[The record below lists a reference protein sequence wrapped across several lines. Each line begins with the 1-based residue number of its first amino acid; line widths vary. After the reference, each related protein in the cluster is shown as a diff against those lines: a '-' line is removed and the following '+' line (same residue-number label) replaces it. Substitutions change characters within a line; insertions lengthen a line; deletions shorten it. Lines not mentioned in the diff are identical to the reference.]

1 MSWAMRKENWDLIRN
16 ATRNIN
22 TRNTTV
28 SLDESGVGVGASGL
42 SQTGHHLGATIEAWS
57 YCKLYVCGSLTA
69 SWRERQRESI
79 YEQKDERESFYW
91 EREMWSWMMLFCPIA
106 ESICFY
112 TAHERGGGRE
122 EEVEREE
129 EEDALSGR
137 APTLFWKTGRGFHEM
152 EAPKTVFH
160 QKIWKERAKESWSG
174 EGVSHLT
181 ANWFHYWT
189 LCAIRTND
197 SCSHVNWQ

>member
-91 EREMWSWMMLFCPIA
+91 ERDVIVDDALLPNRGIDLLLYGPWERRG
-106 ESICFY
+106 
-112 TAHERGGGRE
+112 ERGGGGAR
-122 EEVEREE
+122 R
-129 EEDALSGR
+129 GR
-137 APTLFWKTGRGFHEM
+137 GRSLRSRPHTFLKNRPGVPWNGSTQDCFSPKDMEGESEGELEWGRGFPFDCELIPLLDIM
-152 EAPKTVFH
+152 
-160 QKIWKERAKESWSG
+160 R
-174 EGVSHLT
+174 
-181 ANWFHYWT
+181 Y
-189 LCAIRTND
+189 
-197 SCSHVNWQ
+197 